1 MTFNPKKDFQ
11 DNATRRKWWADVTE
25 KAMFSEAVAAAHL
38 HMQAGL
44 NAPPDLAT
52 AASYAYRIEGA
63 KQFAQILANLSEPP
77 KAPPQT
83 ERRDNLTHK

>member
-1 MTFNPKKDFQ
+1 MTFNHKKDFQ
-11 DNATRRKWWADVTE
+11 DNAARRQWWADVTE
-25 KAMFSEAVAAAHL
+25 QAMFNEAVAAAHL

-63 KQFAQILANLSEPP
+63 KQFAQILANLSENPKPP
-77 KAPPQT
+77 SQP
-83 ERRDNLTHK
+83 ERKDNLRHS